1 MYRLGVYPG
10 HDAAL
15 RPEPSG
21 ARRTA
26 SRRLPVPLSTNVLLH
41 PVALPPC
48 RPASSTPR
56 PCVAPVPTSHRS
68 GRRSV
73 FSQWQGSKQ
82 GRPLSHTGV
91 SRSDFELG
99 RVLGRGSFGT
109 VALATKTSRGS
120 QPRRAP
126 KRLRGPV
133 SLPPSRAAS
142 DARGGG
148 LMSSVVSEP
157 LDLVRLSLDERI
169 VVSRPIPAP
178 RTSRRARAKR
188 AVAPPGQA
196 PRGPRPSGQ
205 AACLRSAPEHGARRR
220 GGDGDH
226 CGDGR
231 GDLRGDHQDL
241 QASVRH
247 AICARRRSHPDLT
260 TVAHE
265 LSSCREQWFSRS
277 WHAHSTA
284 YEESAPG
291 NALRVRFVLFVLY
304 TCALPALVSSS
315 AESQ

>member
-21 ARRTA
+21 ARRTNGE
-26 SRRLPVPLSTNVLLH
+26 RLPVPLSTNVLLH

-120 QPRRAP
+120 QPRDGLPSDQEVPCPSPLFGPRAT
-126 KRLRGPV
+126 
-133 SLPPSRAAS
+133 RAA
-142 DARGGG
+142 
-148 LMSSVVSEP
+148 
-157 LDLVRLSLDERI
+157 
-169 VVSRPIPAP
+169 
-178 RTSRRARAKR
+178 
-188 AVAPPGQA
+188 
-196 PRGPRPSGQ
+196 
-205 AACLRSAPEHGARRR
+205 AA
-220 GGDGDH
+220 
-226 CGDGR
+226 
-231 GDLRGDHQDL
+231 
-241 QASVRH
+241 
-247 AICARRRSHPDLT
+247 
-260 TVAHE
+260 
-265 LSSCREQWFSRS
+265 SCRAWSASRS
-277 WHAHSTA
+277 TLSGSRSM
-284 YEESAPG
+284 SA
-291 NALRVRFVLFVLY
+291 LL
-304 TCALPALVSSS
+304 
-315 AESQ
+315 